1 MTIGE
6 RIKKIR
12 KKGKLTQSEFASRI
26 GLSQNTIANYELDR
40 RIPSEQVNISI
51 CREFNVNHNWLVDGK
66 GEPFLPEPT
75 GLIDELKVQY
85 NLSDTETEI
94 LTNYLKL
101 SNSQRESFIKLVE
114 QIFNKKSVQQV
125 L

>member
-1 MTIGE
+1 MSTIGQ
-6 RIKKIR
+6 RIKELR
-12 KKGKLTQSEFASRI
+12 KQKLNLTQSSFAQRL
-26 GLSQNTIANYELDR
+26 GLSPNAIARYENGDRQPGNQTI
-40 RIPSEQVNISI
+40 VSI

-85 NLSDTETEI
+85 NLSDTEIEI

-101 SNSQRESFIKLVE
+101 SNSQRESFIEFVE
-114 QIFNKKSVQQV
+114 QIFNKK
-125 L
+125 

>member
-1 MTIGE
+1 MSTIGQ
-6 RIKKIR
+6 RIKELR
-12 KKGKLTQSEFASRI
+12 KQKLNLTQSSFAQRL
-26 GLSQNTIANYELDR
+26 GLSPNAIARYENGDRQPGNQTI
-40 RIPSEQVNISI
+40 VSI

-85 NLSDTETEI
+85 NLSDTEVEI

-101 SNSQRESFIKLVE
+101 SNSQRESFIKFVE
-114 QIFNKKSVQQV
+114 QVFNKK
-125 L
+125 

>member
-1 MTIGE
+1 MLSTIGE
-6 RIKKIR
+6 RIKILR
-12 KKGKLTQSEFASRI
+12 KKLKLNQTEFGKRI
-26 GLSQNTIANYELDR
+26 GLAANTIANYEIGR
-40 RIPSEQVNISI
+40 RTVSEQTISSI

-85 NLSDTETEI
+85 NLSDTEVEI

-101 SNSQRESFIKLVE
+101 SNSQRESFIKFVE
-114 QIFNKKSVQQV
+114 QIFNKK
-125 L
+125 

>member
-12 KKGKLTQSEFASRI
+12 KKEKLTQSEFASRI

-85 NLSDTETEI
+85 NLSDTEIEI

-101 SNSQRESFIKLVE
+101 SNSQRESFIEFVE
-114 QIFNKKSVQQV
+114 QIFNKK
-125 L
+125 